1 MSSEG
6 GGLEEIAMAA
16 NLLPNLIN
24 SNFFSTFVIEW
35 QKRGYFIF
43 PRLQWP
49 HGDLRGSMKSRSL
62 IASTPERTT
71 AKPGSMLKKIRIQ
84 KGWTLKEVSR
94 RTGYPVSTLSK
105 IENDRV
111 SLTYDKL
118 TRISAGL
125 EVDFSRLL
133 GAQDAAIETVP
144 DAAGLHGRRSVAR
157 AGEGRSIE
165 SKNYLHVYPAT
176 DLLNKRLIPIVVEIR
191 ARSLKEFGELV
202 RHSGEEYIYVLEGE
216 IEVHTSA
223 YAPVRLKT
231 GDSIYLDSS
240 MGHAYIAFSGNPC
253 RVLGVCSGTES
264 QMIAAVGGA
273 PAVPAEPAPAA
284 VKRTPRRRTA

>member
-1 MSSEG
+1 
-6 GGLEEIAMAA
+6 
-16 NLLPNLIN
+16 
-24 SNFFSTFVIEW
+24 
-35 QKRGYFIF
+35 
-43 PRLQWP
+43 
-49 HGDLRGSMKSRSL
+49 MKSRSP
-62 IASTPERTT
+62 IASTPAQTT
-71 AKPGSMLKKIRIQ
+71 AKPGSLLKKIRIQ

-118 TRISAGL
+118 TRMSAGL

-133 GAQDAAIETVP
+133 GAQEAAAEAAP

-157 AGEGRSIE
+157 VGEGRSIE

-202 RHSGEEYIYVLEGE
+202 RHSGEEYTYVLEGE

-223 YAPVRLKT
+223 YAPVRLKA

-240 MGHAYIAFSGNPC
+240 MGHAYIAVSDDPC
-253 RVLGVCSGTES
+253 RVLAVCSGTES

-273 PAVPAEPAPAA
+273 PAAPADSPPTIA
-284 VKRTPRRRTA
+284 KRTPRRRTA

>member
-1 MSSEG
+1 
-6 GGLEEIAMAA
+6 
-16 NLLPNLIN
+16 
-24 SNFFSTFVIEW
+24 
-35 QKRGYFIF
+35 
-43 PRLQWP
+43 
-49 HGDLRGSMKSRSL
+49 MKSRSP
-62 IASTPERTT
+62 IASTPAQTT
-71 AKPGSMLKKIRIQ
+71 AKPGSLLKKIRIQ

-118 TRISAGL
+118 TRMSAGL

-133 GAQDAAIETVP
+133 GAQEAAAEAAP

-157 AGEGRSIE
+157 VGEGRSIE

-202 RHSGEEYIYVLEGE
+202 RHSGEEYTYVLEGE

-223 YAPVRLKT
+223 YAPVRLKA

-240 MGHAYIAFSGNPC
+240 MGHAYIAVSDYPC
-253 RVLGVCSGTES
+253 RVLAVCSGTES

-273 PAVPAEPAPAA
+273 PAAPADSPPA
-284 VKRTPRRRTA
+284 IAKRAPRRRTA

>member
-1 MSSEG
+1 
-6 GGLEEIAMAA
+6 
-16 NLLPNLIN
+16 
-24 SNFFSTFVIEW
+24 
-35 QKRGYFIF
+35 
-43 PRLQWP
+43 
-49 HGDLRGSMKSRSL
+49 MKSRSP
-62 IASTPERTT
+62 IASTPAQTT
-71 AKPGSMLKKIRIQ
+71 AKPGSLLKKIRIQ

-118 TRISAGL
+118 TRMSAGL

-133 GAQDAAIETVP
+133 GAQEAAAEAAP

-157 AGEGRSIE
+157 VGEGRSIE

-202 RHSGEEYIYVLEGE
+202 RHSGEEYTYVLEGE

-223 YAPVRLKT
+223 YAPVRLKA

-240 MGHAYIAFSGNPC
+240 MGHAYIAVSGNPC
-253 RVLGVCSGTES
+253 RVLAVCSGTES

-273 PAVPAEPAPAA
+273 PPAPADSPPTIA
-284 VKRTPRRRTA
+284 KRTPRRRTA

>member
-1 MSSEG
+1 
-6 GGLEEIAMAA
+6 
-16 NLLPNLIN
+16 
-24 SNFFSTFVIEW
+24 
-35 QKRGYFIF
+35 
-43 PRLQWP
+43 
-49 HGDLRGSMKSRSL
+49 MKSRL
-62 IASTPERTT
+62 PIASTPEHT

-118 TRISAGL
+118 IRMSAGL
-125 EVDFSRLL
+125 EVDFSQLL
-133 GAQDAAIETVP
+133 GAQEAP
-144 DAAGLHGRRSVAR
+144 DAVALHGRRSVTR
-157 AGEGRSIE
+157 AGDGRYIE
-165 SKNYLHVYPAT
+165 SKNYLHMYPAT
-176 DLLNKRLIPIVVEIR
+176 DLLNKRLIPIVIEIR

-202 RHSGEEYIYVLEGE
+202 RHSGEEYTYVLEGE

-223 YAPVRLKT
+223 YAPVRLKA

-240 MGHAYIAFSGNPC
+240 MGHAYIAVSGNPC

-273 PAVPAEPAPAA
+273 PAAPAEPAPSAA
-284 VKRTPRRRTA
+284 KRAPRRRTA